1 MSDTFPAGIRRG
13 MAVAALLVAGA
24 APLAAQRR
32 QQEFTQQ
39 FILVSNF
46 WVATPKETPS
56 REKNDLK
63 FGREVGDE
71 VRDRLE
77 DLVNKREARVISGY
91 DVREA
96 MIRAGF
102 AADDPQSIAMLRQ
115 QGETFRADE
124 IVAGLATRLP
134 DGGAKVEGSLV
145 LYRDVR
151 MRQPIP
157 AVTAND
163 VERAA
168 ALFARRVA
176 DARVQL
182 AHQRR
187 CENSLRDGQGTRAV
201 QHARA
206 GIAAYPRAT
215 LARTCLVWAL
225 RAMNVSA
232 TQVLAEA
239 EALLEIDP
247 TAHHGLEAAATAL
260 DSLKRRDAAATV
272 WLRLYA
278 TDTANLDL
286 AERIVWS
293 MAEGGNSRRA
303 EPLIVKLSDAN
314 PHHMRLLRQLWRV
327 ANDNRNWPL
336 AIRAGERLLEN
347 DPEAVA
353 DSIFHQRLASAYRA
367 NGQMFKAMELVAR
380 GVTRFPGDPRLY
392 AIYTQFVK
400 EETDSVLP
408 RGLARFPDNA
418 ALLALN
424 AKELRERG
432 QLTEALDASKR
443 AVELDSTLAQGRLL
457 IAQAEMELGRP
468 DSALVTLSRAVAAGE
483 DRNAVA
489 QFALSKGNALLR
501 AANGTEIRADFQLAM
516 RFLALAD
523 TLKPTPQTK
532 FVLGAAA
539 LKVAQTALT
548 DAPKLVSK
556 DESCAVS
563 RVGYESIPLARSSL
577 EGGVEVS
584 AEATKQFLEY
594 LDQLAP
600 YADKQIAAFC
610 AAATPGSAAKGPQLP
625 F

>member
-1 MSDTFPAGIRRG
+1 M
-13 MAVAALLVAGA
+13 GA
-24 APLAAQRR
+24 AP
-32 QQEFTQQ
+32 
-39 FILVSNF
+39 
-46 WVATPKETPS
+46 
-56 REKNDLK
+56 
-63 FGREVGDE
+63 
-71 VRDRLE
+71 
-77 DLVNKREARVISGY
+77 
-91 DVREA
+91 
-96 MIRAGF
+96 
-102 AADDPQSIAMLRQ
+102 
-115 QGETFRADE
+115 
-124 IVAGLATRLP
+124 
-134 DGGAKVEGSLV
+134 
-145 LYRDVR
+145 
-151 MRQPIP
+151 
-157 AVTAND
+157 
-163 VERAA
+163 
-168 ALFARRVA
+168 ALF
-176 DARVQL
+176 
-182 AHQRR
+182 
-187 CENSLRDGQGTRAV
+187 SL
-201 QHARA
+201 
-206 GIAAYPRAT
+206 
-215 LARTCLVWAL
+215 
-225 RAMNVSA
+225 M
-232 TQVLAEA
+232 
-239 EALLEIDP
+239 
-247 TAHHGLEAAATAL
+247 
-260 DSLKRRDAAATV
+260 RRDAAATV